1 MLACA
6 TGTLVIGSGLMT
18 RNALAQSAPQ
28 AEPVPYWWFSGEI
41 EAGGRAFTNNP
52 QKNGTASQGGQ
63 SLAKYYE
70 YSDIKPGAFVDG
82 HLSTGTNDGL
92 YKIDLSGKNIG
103 YNDQKIDLD
112 ASKAGQ
118 QYFNF
123 DWDQTPHNYGN
134 GQTLYNGVGTNA
146 LTLPAGLS
154 NQLFT
159 DAGCVRH
166 PGAPPT
172 GCTNTIGTPQ
182 AAAVQN
188 DINNNVHQIDLGIRR
203 DTASAQYRWTPTDAW
218 DIKVDYTHTHRFGTQ
233 VDGVVFSPGTSGVV
247 AQVPKPV
254 DDTTQNFGLNGEYA
268 GTSPWGQKF
277 TFKVGYNGS
286 IYQDASSSYSVANPF
301 CGTGSGPGECA
312 RGGTSTTNGSPSS
325 PLAMMSLWPDN
336 HSNGFNATIGADLPL
351 KSRYVGT
358 VSYIMMRQNQAF
370 LPFTSSALVYNGGTA
385 APYASMGA
393 SPALP
398 ASSLNGAINTM
409 LSNNVVTTQITPDLK
424 SKLSYRYYN
433 YDNDTPEFLF
443 NDWVVTD
450 TKLATST
457 NASYAPVNSLS
468 PSYIKQNGGAD
479 LDWRPINALNLGAGY
494 GYERYNWTLQSVS
507 VTNESSAKFY
517 ADWKPTAWLTARASW
532 LYGERRYD
540 TYNYLADLGNFQWP
554 NGSSTLNSVAMRMFY
569 LDNRNRNKGQLSLS
583 DDVMEGLTVTATFGY
598 QDDVYDIGTG
608 LVGLTRNQAWRGGIE
623 VSYLVNPSTTFLFSY
638 VNEQSKQN
646 LISTTATGT
655 SALTAANTYTTDVV
669 DTVHTF
675 MGAINYAAIP
685 DKLDL
690 SLSYTLS
697 LSKDSQPATANNGAA
712 VNPQYPDT
720 TGQWSRL
727 DAMAKYKF
735 DQAVAHQLFGPT
747 GEYYVKLRYAWER
760 NSVNNY
766 DSDIMQTYMFS
777 LSSSTGYM
785 TWLAYNNPNYNVQL
799 VTASLAFKW

>member
-1 MLACA
+1 MIRS
-6 TGTLVIGSGLMT
+6 V
-18 RNALAQSAPQ
+18 LAQSAPQ

-70 YSDIKPGAFVDG
+70 YSDIKPGAFIDG
-82 HLSTGTNDGL
+82 HLSTGTNDGM
-92 YKIDLSGKNIG
+92 YKIDLSGKNVG
-103 YNDQKIDLD
+103 YADEKFNFD

-123 DWDQTPHNYGN
+123 DWDQTPHNYGS

-154 NQLFT
+154 NTLFT
-159 DAGCVRH
+159 DAGCTRI
-166 PGAPPT
+166 PNKPPT

-188 DINNNVHQIDLGIRR
+188 DINNNVHQIDLGIQR

-218 DIKVDYTHTHRFGTQ
+218 DIKADYSNTHRWGTQ
-233 VDGVVFSPGTSGVV
+233 VEGVVFSPGTSGVV

-254 DDTTQNFGLNGEYA
+254 DDTTQNIGLNGEYL

-277 TFKVGYNGS
+277 TFKAGYTGS
-286 IYQDASSSYSVANPF
+286 VYQDASSSYSVANPF
-301 CGTGSGPGECA
+301 CATGSGPGECA
-312 RGGTSTTNGSPSS
+312 RGGTSATNGSPSS

-336 HSNGFNATIGADLPL
+336 QANGLNTTIGADLPL

-358 VSYIMMRQNQAF
+358 VSYNMMRQNQAF

-393 SPALP
+393 PPALP
-398 ASSLNGAINTM
+398 ASSLNGAINTL

-433 YDNDTPEFLF
+433 YDNGTPEFLF

-468 PSYIKQNGGAD
+468 PSYTKQNGDAD
-479 LDWRPINALNLGAGY
+479 LDWHPTNAWNLGGSY
-494 GYERYNWTLQSVS
+494 GYERYDWTLQSVS
-507 VTNESSAKFY
+507 VTNENSAKFY
-517 ADWKPTAWLTARASW
+517 VDWKPVAWLTTRASW

-554 NGSSTLNSVAMRMFY
+554 NASASANATLNSVAMRQFY
-569 LDNRNRNKGQLSLS
+569 LDNRDRNKGQLSVS

-608 LVGLTRNQAWRGGIE
+608 LVGLTRNQAWRGGVE
-623 VSYLVNPSTTFLFSY
+623 VSYLVSPSTTFLFSY
-638 VNEQSKQN
+638 MNEHSKQN
-646 LISTTATGT
+646 LLSTTATGT
-655 SALTAANTYTTDVV
+655 SALTAATTYNTGVV

-675 MGAINYAAIP
+675 MGVINYAAIP

-697 LSKDSQPATANNGAA
+697 LSKDSQPATASNGAA

-727 DAMAKYKF
+727 DVMAKYKF
-735 DQAVAHQLFGPT
+735 DQAAAHQILGPG
-747 GEYYVKLRYAWER
+747 GEHYVKLRYSWER
-760 NSVNNY
+760 NSVNDY
-766 DSDIMQTYMFS
+766 DNDIMQTYMFN
-777 LSSSTGYM
+777 LVSSTGYM

-799 VTASLAFKW
+799 VTASLGFKW